1 MFCII
6 FGRLCMAST
15 LRDSTPAGD
24 FFWIFQWYRPEIHV
38 SQESSPWFCFRS
50 PRFWYQSFFGV
61 GGKVGLVWC
70 HHLARRLLTW
80 SEAPS
85 LMPTVSHSH
94 LSNEKNPGFLGCIG
108 DYTTQYMGI
117 LWSQYKDPYKPTSI
131 MESRRVFFVAHLRIG
146 GKDDRFLFVIRRNK
160 TLLYIGPIDVI
171 SGMVF
176 FVDVK
181 CFESRPTGSPKM
193 KQRMVF

>member
-1 MFCII
+1 
-6 FGRLCMAST
+6 MAST

-85 LMPTVSHSH
+85 PMPTVSHSH
-94 LSNEKNPGFLGCIG
+94 LSNEKNPGWLE
-108 DYTTQYMGI
+108 Y
-117 LWSQYKDPYKPTSI
+117 
-131 MESRRVFFVAHLRIG
+131 VG
-146 GKDDRFLFVIRRNK
+146 G
-160 TLLYIGPIDVI
+160 LYFPV
-171 SGMVF
+171 M
-176 FVDVK
+176 
-181 CFESRPTGSPKM
+181 
-193 KQRMVF
+193 